1 MKKRNTMKAS
11 IKLLLIGCIL
21 TVTGCQTRIEYT
33 SPLGD
38 KFVYVRPWL
47 DRKEIQ
53 SLRVGGDQNSRVL
66 EVEGYSSN
74 PEWQAIPAI
83 VGAAVEAGIG
93 GAGKAVAP

>member
-1 MKKRNTMKAS
+1 MKPK
-11 IKLLLIGCIL
+11 IKILACLLAGLL
-21 TVTGCQTRIEYT
+21 TGCQTRIEYT

-83 VGAAVEAGIG
+83 VGAAVQAGIG